1 MVDERYV
8 GFERVPPVPHLVTVG
23 TFDGVHRGHQY
34 LLERA
39 RERSAQLGVP
49 LLVVTFEPNPGQV
62 VRPDAFK
69 GRLLSP
75 DGKLD
80 HLRRAGA
87 GEILILQFTESLM
100 RETPEQ
106 FMSDLATA
114 TQPAEVWVGEAFAL
128 GHKRAGDTHR
138 LAEIGRDLGYELVAL
153 PRREI
158 DGEVVSSSRIRGLV
172 LEGAADIASRLLGYP
187 FRVSGTV
194 VRGAQVGRT
203 IGFPT
208 ANVEPPADLVPLAD
222 GIYATRA
229 TVDGVGERLPA
240 MTYIGT
246 RPALNTGTRQIET
259 NILDFE
265 GDLYDRILH
274 TEFIARLRPD
284 ADFPSVDALIAQLR
298 RDETHAR
305 QVLAKAQNGDTGN

>member
-1 MVDERYV
+1 VVNERYV
-8 GFERVPPVPHLVTVG
+8 GFDRVPPVPHLVTIG

-87 GEILILQFTESLM
+87 GEIVILPFTESLM

-106 FMSDLATA
+106 FMGDLATS

-128 GHKRAGDTHR
+128 GHKRAGDTTR
-138 LAEIGRDLGYELVAL
+138 LAEIGRDLGYDLVAL

-172 LEGAADIASRLLGYP
+172 LEGAADIAARLLGYP

-194 VRGAQVGRT
+194 VRGAQVGRS

-284 ADFPSVDALIAQLR
+284 ADFPSVDELIAQLR

-305 QVLAKAQNGDTGN
+305 QVLARAQNGDTGN